1 MDSKT
6 FEGVMAPVLIPLDDK
21 EQVIAEDLAKLS
33 TDLIEKGV
41 KGILVPSGTG
51 EFFNLT
57 AQERKRAVEAVVQAV
72 KGKALIISMVTDCG
86 TLNALTHIK
95 NAHQAGADAVMADP
109 PYYMP
114 VNQKNLKRFF
124 NTLAD
129 ESPVPMWL
137 YNMPGATNITIEPQ
151 TIRELADNP
160 NIVGI
165 KASTWVD
172 VFSFQQ
178 LLRAVRDKPDFRVL
192 MGEEINNLSGL
203 ILGGHGMVNVTANI
217 VPEVCVAQWDAIKN
231 RDIDT
236 ALKLQDRITDLAE
249 LLYFEIGFDGW
260 QSACKYVLQK
270 RGIFSTTIV
279 SSPLHALTEENV
291 RKVESK
297 ANKLKLF

>member
-6 FEGVMAPVLIPLDDK
+6 FEGVIAPVFIPLDDK
-21 EQVIAEDLAKLS
+21 EQVIADDLAKLS
-33 TDLIEKGV
+33 NDLIEKGV

-57 AQERKRAVEAVVQAV
+57 AGQRKRAVEAVARAV
-72 KGKALIISMVTDCG
+72 KGKAIVISMVTDCG
-86 TLNALTHIK
+86 TRNALTHIE

-114 VNQKNLKRFF
+114 INQKNLIKFF

-129 ESPVPMWL
+129 KSPLPLWL
-137 YNMPGATNITIEPQ
+137 YNQPGQTKVDIEPK
-151 TIRELADNP
+151 TVRELANNP

-172 VFSFQQ
+172 IFSFQQ
-178 LLRAVRDKPDFRVL
+178 LLRALRDKPDFRVL

-203 ILGGHGMVNVTANI
+203 ILGGHGMVNVMASI
-217 VPEVCVAQWDAIKN
+217 VPEICVAQWNAIKN

-236 ALKLQDRITDLAE
+236 ARKLQDRITDLVD
-249 LLYFEIGFDGW
+249 LFYFALESW
-260 QSACKYVLQK
+260 QGGAKYVLQK

-279 SSPLHALTEENV
+279 SSPLHSLTEEDV
-291 RKVESK
+291 QKIESK